1 MAGPHQAGP
10 PPHPAGPPLAAAA
23 GEAPSRPAGGP
34 PAPPALPGPDEP
46 AVIGDRLRI
55 PVARCEAGGCRSQH
69 EDESALGEG
78 DVRARAI
85 AAGWREDVLGRLA
98 CPACQSKQ
106 GLFWVP
112 APPGVPVARPS
123 APAPPVPDV
132 AAGARR
138 SGPRA

>member
-1 MAGPHQAGP
+1 M
-10 PPHPAGPPLAAAA
+10 
-23 GEAPSRPAGGP
+23 
-34 PAPPALPGPDEP
+34 
-46 AVIGDRLRI
+46 
-55 PVARCEAGGCRSQH
+55 ARCEAGGCRSQH
-69 EDESALGEG
+69 EDQAALGES

-132 AAGARR
+132 ATGARR
-138 SGPRA
+138 SGPRGGTARAAAQTGASAGTGAPAGTGAAPAGRWWPAPPGSPGRHRRG